1 MKLTKLFLLLA
12 STSALVIS
20 SDRSV
25 SAATKTANLAVSANV
40 IQSCSIATTAVTF
53 VNYDP
58 TATSPND
65 SGQGTVTIA
74 CTQGV
79 APNIGLAFG
88 QNAGGS
94 TQRSM
99 LQTAPGTK
107 LLQYGLYQ
115 EAGRT
120 TAWGDGTTG
129 GGSVLTLTAVPDN
142 SPITKQIYGRI
153 TALQNVPPDI
163 YNDLVLASV
172 NF

>member
-1 MKLTKLFLLLA
+1 MKLTKLFLFLA
-12 STSALVIS
+12 SISALVIS
-20 SDRSV
+20 SDGSV
-25 SAATKTANLAVSANV
+25 LAAGSATKNLAVSANV

-53 VNYDP
+53 VDYDP

-74 CTQGV
+74 CTKGV
-79 APNIGLAFG
+79 APTIGLGFG
-88 QNAGGS
+88 QNASG

-99 LQTAPGTK
+99 LQVGAAAK

-115 EAGRT
+115 EAART
-120 TAWGDGTTG
+120 TAWGDGTAG
-129 GGSVLTLTAVPDN
+129 GGTVLTLTAVPDN
-142 SPITKQIYGRI
+142 NPITKQIYGRI
-153 TALQNVPPDI
+153 AALQNVPNDT

>member
-1 MKLTKLFLLLA
+1 MKLTKLLLFLA

-20 SDRSV
+20 SDRSA
-25 SAATKTANLAVSANV
+25 SATTKTANLAVSANV
-40 IQSCSIATTAVTF
+40 VQGCSIATTAVAF

-88 QNAGGS
+88 QNSGGG
-94 TQRSM
+94 TQRNM

-107 LLQYGLYQ
+107 LLPYGLYQ

-120 TAWGDGTTG
+120 TAWGDGTAG
-129 GGSVLTLTAVPDN
+129 GGTVLTLTAVPNN

-153 TALQNVPPDI
+153 PALQNVPQDT
-163 YNDLVLASV
+163 YNDLVVASV